1 MTWPGPLLLL
11 WERGRK
17 DQGWSW
23 GGRGKGETLWLHSP
37 TPRKHLLSLAPL
49 LLPWPPK
56 IPSLLFCLWPSWL
69 LLMLPL
75 AFPWTDTPVGCL
87 GFNQPPKPY
96 SKYPSAFP
104 ASAPPQYHPLSPLG
118 QNLNSP
124 PLSSLPL
131 GKKTTTKKK
140 APTPQEGAADSGGG
154 DKRRRAQ
161 DLLGKGSQIPGRKG
175 KGLKVEGSGCCCPL
189 PPLLTVQGISTQL
202 RGQVFVG
209 SALDREKKGAGET
222 LLKPSE
228 FLLPPFCLEAPWLM
242 KSREEL
248 VGRGD
253 CTKKSFPPL
262 SPLPHQLGAHQGWE
276 GSG

>member
-118 QNLNSP
+118 QNLNSLLSP
-124 PLSSLPL
+124 PYPWEKKQQQKRKHQLP
-131 GKKTTTKKK
+131 
-140 APTPQEGAADSGGG
+140 
-154 DKRRRAQ
+154 
-161 DLLGKGSQIPGRKG
+161 RKG
-175 KGLKVEGSGCCCPL
+175 QQTVGEGTKG
-189 PPLLTVQGISTQL
+189 
-202 RGQVFVG
+202 
-209 SALDREKKGAGET
+209 GEHRT
-222 LLKPSE
+222 
-228 FLLPPFCLEAPWLM
+228 F
-242 KSREEL
+242 
-248 VGRGD
+248 
-253 CTKKSFPPL
+253 
-262 SPLPHQLGAHQGWE
+262 
-276 GSG
+276 